1 MSNTTS
7 TPRAPGIL
15 GTIER
20 VCDRLPPPGV
30 IFFVLFVVTAVASAI
45 LSGLG
50 VALVNPAT
58 DELVT
63 VQNFFSADGIN
74 WLLLSMVENFSTFY
88 PLGMVLVLTMA
99 VGLCDEAGLFS
110 AAIRSALRNT
120 PSVIVPLVVAFVGC
134 NGNIASDCC
143 NIVLMPLAAAV
154 YYSVGKHPVVG
165 MLVAY
170 AGCEAGFACNL
181 MLSASDSIAT
191 GLTNTAIQIFL
202 PGSDFTIDMSCNYYF
217 TFTSTFLVA
226 LTIALV
232 SDKIVAKQFGTYVRP
247 SGLPVIEKQELTALE
262 RKGMRNTGIS
272 LVVYIGLVVAGYFL
286 VPLAKVN
293 EDGSLSFIGSPL
305 LDGIIAIMFAA
316 FFVMGVTYGVT
327 VGKFRRMT
335 DIENAISKQMF
346 LMGSYLVF
354 CFFCGQFNA
363 LFSWTNIGTIIAIS
377 CADFIQSV
385 GLTGLPL
392 IALFMLIVALTN
404 FFMPSASA
412 KWAILGPVFVPMLMM
427 LNYHPAMIQMI
438 YRLADS
444 PFNIIT
450 PMNPYVWMLLS
461 IAQRD
466 YDPNL
471 KIGKIFAGLLPI
483 SLILAAVWFV
493 FFLIWTA
500 LQIPL
505 GPGAAY
511 TMPAGVL

>member
-1 MSNTTS
+1 MSNAIQETS
-7 TPRAPGIL
+7 PGIL
-15 GTIER
+15 GKIER
-20 VCDRLPPPGV
+20 VCDKLPPPGV
-30 IFFVLFVVTAVASAI
+30 IFFILFVATAVLSAL

-50 VALVNPAT
+50 VSLINPASGET
-58 DELVT
+58 VS
-63 VQNFFSADGIN
+63 VQNFFTADGIN
-74 WLLLSMVENFSTFY
+74 WFLETMVENFSSFY
-88 PLGMVLVLTMA
+88 PLGMVLILTMA

-120 PSVIVPLVVAFVGC
+120 PQVIVPLVVAFVGC

-181 MLSASDSIAT
+181 MLSASDSIAS
-191 GLTNTAIQIFL
+191 GLTNTAIQSFL
-202 PGSDFTIDMSCNYYF
+202 PDSDFLVDMSCNYYF

-226 LTIALV
+226 LTISFVAE
-232 SDKIVAKQFGTYVRP
+232 KIVAKQFGPYHRP
-247 SGLPVIEKQELTALE
+247 ADLPVIEKQELGDIE
-262 RKGMRNTGIS
+262 RKGIRNAVIA
-272 LVVYIGLVVAGYFL
+272 LVVYVALVVAGYFL

-305 LDGIIAIMFAA
+305 LDGIIAVMFVA
-316 FFVMGVTYGVT
+316 FFVMGVAYGFT
-327 VGKFRRMT
+327 VKKFRSLT
-335 DIENAISKQMF
+335 DIEKAINKQMS
-346 LMGSYLVF
+346 LMGAYLTF

-363 LFSWTNIGTIIAIS
+363 LFSWTNIGTVIAIGG
-377 CADFIQSV
+377 ADFIQNI
-385 GLTGLPL
+385 GLTGIPL
-392 IALFMLIVALTN
+392 ILIFIVIVALTN

-427 LNYHPAMIQMI
+427 LDYHPAMIQLI

-461 IAQRD
+461 IANRD

-471 KIGKIFAGLLPI
+471 KIGKVFAGLIPI
-483 SLILAAVWFV
+483 SLILAVVWII
-493 FFLIWTA
+493 FFFIWTT
-500 LQIPL
+500 LGIPL
-505 GPGAAY
+505 GPGASY
-511 TMPAGVL
+511 TLPAGLL